1 MKHDANGKI
10 IANNKSMVLF
20 LTQMGKAPS
29 LVKGCFKNVFPLPN
43 LHFRA
48 ESRATSES
56 KIRNILCLKTALD
69 LVPCLSEILR
79 TAKSTLL
86 INLRKVSG
94 FGSVVPNILSLKAP
108 I

>member
-1 MKHDANGKI
+1 MLGVIFTHI
-10 IANNKSMVLF
+10 FSQYF
-20 LTQMGKAPS
+20 HLT
-29 LVKGCFKNVFPLPN
+29 
-43 LHFRA
+43 FRA

-94 FGSVVPNILSLKAP
+94 FGCVVPNILSLKAP